1 MREDEKSVN
10 QCYAAEAPIAMT
22 NQQPRKAPKVPL
34 FVIKMR
40 HHEEYWTCSS
50 EHGSGWNS
58 RPKQSF
64 SPSELATQVGLLAR
78 EFWCDITIIQLA
90 VS

>member
-1 MREDEKSVN
+1 MRDDERSVN
-10 QCYAAEAPIAMT
+10 QCCAESPMGMT
-22 NQQPRKAPKVPL
+22 NQQPQKAPKVPL
-34 FVIKMR
+34 VVIRMR
-40 HHEEYWTCSS
+40 HQEEYWTCSS

-58 RPKQSF
+58 HPKQSF

-78 EFWCDITIIQLA
+78 QFWTDITIIQLA